1 MANLIISGETNP
13 EIGKDI
19 FYSIFPVGLDKTIA
33 NPLSP
38 ISTQPAHWEIY
49 VLEKRKWRKTTQN
62 AKTGDTVSY
71 NFNQKSLVR
80 EGIKLVVTRGND
92 KGELHIKTKRAGK
105 PKVKK
110 VELFDRNYH
119 KISKP
124 LNYTDTIIAKAY
136 CDEMEG
142 ETVLF
147 TLWEDDAVG
156 SGHNKINEM
165 NKINPIPLRKDV
177 VDGVAEVRFNMALYT
192 QAARIADMQV
202 AKGDKNEG
210 KNHEYY
216 VTVDYYGKMVGESKN
231 VNIQNPNYDNP
242 IQRALELQYPE
253 KFPPKPKEPNKRP
266 TPSPEKPK
274 KDAFKAPITA
284 KAKTKAPDPKGKIL
298 SAEFVD
304 GNQKPFANMKFGTS
318 VYAKVRTNGLKGKTV
333 ILKIFEDDLGTNQR
347 VYMESHTL
355 PGDVSLIPIKLS
367 QKMRADGDN
376 LPEGNEQEYF
386 LQIEYAGQSV
396 TSSLV
401 NVNDDSPKIKMET
414 GASTVGVKKQE
425 LQSNK
430 EVCFCHK
437 TFDQAD
443 VRRLVKM
450 FKGSETIWEGQAL
463 KGGRRATCNIDDK
476 SFTALT
482 NALNSAFEN
491 YKIKTCAQKMHFL
504 AQALTET
511 GTFSSSEETASQH
524 ASSQSVYKGRGV
536 LQLTG
541 TQDGSKLYN
550 NPGPYEKYADYKVN
564 HDIVKHPNI
573 ISNNINYCIDSGGWI
588 WSHGK
593 KMPEAPSGAVDRW
606 GLETSGKSL
615 NELAVFGDKY
625 LELISVLLNG
635 RGKDNMPNGWKERK
649 ANYNLLKTGFFK
661 YDWYHNDNSKKLN
674 AEDIITYHIY
684 SEGRIE
690 RHIPKKI
697 KSDYETKYRYIYHD
711 KNDKE
716 HIICIVDWLEINKVK
731 RSKPNPSSIP
741 SGYISH
747 ESFNIS
753 GVNQKNVYKYSD
765 GSVIASGKAG
775 EGSST
780 IIRKYTKISGK
791 EIIVKIPDP
800 LNYSSGNLKINLI
813 FKDTIRKYMGRDH
826 FACLIGALAECNF
839 NQVISGGA
847 AMKDGTCFPSV
858 SHTNGTSI
866 DIAYFSHAN
875 TQIFI
880 NAMIK
885 FGFNYFLSGVG
896 MNYIKPSNFNG
907 TLEAGHSDHNHHLH
921 TGAPNSLNIKITE
934 IKE

>member
-1 MANLIISGETNP
+1 MAKRKFSFLADEDEKYEQEYQKELAEEQKLAKKEADIKLTNKGKQGVSMISGDASPTVGEKNTYNILHWYEETPLEDRNPAKVTWELFKKRRDGKFTTTNIKKTGISSFTFGEVASQHTYRLEAYLHKPEGGGLIITPKSSKIP
-13 EIGKDI
+13 KIG
-19 FYSIFPVGLDKTIA
+19 
-33 NPLSP
+33 
-38 ISTQPAHWEIY
+38 
-49 VLEKRKWRKTTQN
+49 
-62 AKTGDTVSY
+62 
-71 NFNQKSLVR
+71 
-80 EGIKLVVTRGND
+80 
-92 KGELHIKTKRAGK
+92 
-105 PKVKK
+105 K
-110 VELFDRNYH
+110 VELHYVDN
-119 KISKP
+119 KKG
-124 LNYTDTIIAKAY
+124 DTFSFYDTLRAKAHTTHLAGK
-136 CDEMEG
+136 E
-142 ETVLF
+142 VIF
-147 TLWEDDAVG
+147 TLWEDDAKD
-156 SGHNKINEM
+156 SGHDPKNLIVEAKTVRVSSDGLAIAEFQLTKALMKKAMKGEADAKELEFYITVEYYKGNIHDSE
-165 NKINPIPLRKDV
+165 NVNVKNPLYWTPGVVPPPLGTKKPERKATVKAKNSPAEQKPISKREEKNILIPQSKDYLQH
-177 VDGVAEVRFNMALYT
+177 DWAEVMGKAL
-192 QAARIADMQV
+192 
-202 AKGDKNEG
+202 KNKER
-210 KNHEYY
+210 
-216 VTVDYYGKMVGESKN
+216 TVFKDY
-231 VNIQNPNYDNP
+231 
-242 IQRALELQYPE
+242 
-253 KFPPKPKEPNKRP
+253 
-266 TPSPEKPK
+266 
-274 KDAFKAPITA
+274 
-284 KAKTKAPDPKGKIL
+284 
-298 SAEFVD
+298 
-304 GNQKPFANMKFGTS
+304 GN
-318 VYAKVRTNGLKGKTV
+318 
-333 ILKIFEDDLGTNQR
+333 
-347 VYMESHTL
+347 
-355 PGDVSLIPIKLS
+355 
-367 QKMRADGDN
+367 
-376 LPEGNEQEYF
+376 
-386 LQIEYAGQSV
+386 
-396 TSSLV
+396 
-401 NVNDDSPKIKMET
+401 
-414 GASTVGVKKQE
+414 STVGVKKIE
-425 LQSNK
+425 NK
-430 EVCFCHK
+430 SEKDLCFCHK
-437 TFDQAD
+437 KFSEND
-443 VRRLVKM
+443 VRKLVKM

-463 KGGRRATCNIDDK
+463 KGGKRATCNIDDK

-504 AQALTET
+504 AQAITET

-536 LQLTG
+536 LQITG

-564 HDIVKHPNI
+564 HNIVKHPNI

-606 GLETSGKSL
+606 GMETSGKSL

-635 RGKDNMPNGWKERK
+635 RGKDDMPNGWKERK

-661 YDWYHNDNSKKLN
+661 YGWYHNNNSKKLN
-674 AEDIITYHIY
+674 VEDIITYHIY

-697 KSDYETKYRYIYHD
+697 KSEYETKYRYIYHD
-711 KNDKE
+711 KNNKE
-716 HIICIVDWLEINKVK
+716 HIICIIDWLEIDKVK

-780 IIRKYTKISGK
+780 IIIKYTKISGK

-800 LNYSSGNLKINLI
+800 LNYSSENIKINLI

-896 MNYIKPSNFNG
+896 MNYIRPSNFNG